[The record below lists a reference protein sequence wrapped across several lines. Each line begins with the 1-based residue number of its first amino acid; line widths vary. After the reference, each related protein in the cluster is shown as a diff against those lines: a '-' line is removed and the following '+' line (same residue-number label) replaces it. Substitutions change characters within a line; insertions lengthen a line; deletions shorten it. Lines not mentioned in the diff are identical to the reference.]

1 MGVLAPQQMFAFM
14 QAHLALPQHQQG
26 AVGGAGGSFPANDAA
41 SISYARAGPVGAPHQ
56 MQLCLAVAE
65 HGGIHAHPSDVNT
78 LAGVNATKPIVSL
91 FHHRTPAACT
101 FVCVSIIL
109 CVQTDALASAMLS

>member
-1 MGVLAPQQMFAFM
+1 
-14 QAHLALPQHQQG
+14 
-26 AVGGAGGSFPANDAA
+26 
-41 SISYARAGPVGAPHQ
+41 

-78 LAGVNATKPIVSL
+78 LAGVNATKPTAPL
-91 FHHRTPAACT
+91 FHCRTPAACT
-101 FVCVSIIL
+101 FVCVSTIL